1 MHIVFGEKLLRK
13 QTIMNVFTVVNP
25 MMNRI
30 LPLTMCVPDIMEAI
44 TVLTI
49 AYLPVDN
56 VIKAKEV
63 NTG

>member
-1 MHIVFGEKLLRK
+1 
-13 QTIMNVFTVVNP
+13 MNVFTVVNP

-56 VIKAKEV
+56 VIKAREA